1 MNQLDR
7 TLQQI
12 SEIEDGVYEDMRDT
26 EDLERLRS
34 HTDSTIM
41 DVISFSGDNIALENY
56 LIVRGLA
63 QTKDQGSQVVR
74 AAD

>member
-7 TLQQI
+7 ILQQI

-26 EDLERLRS
+26 EDLDRLRS

-56 LIVRGLA
+56 LIIRGLA

-74 AAD
+74 VAD